1 MVFAKLVN
9 PLLCLIIILA
19 LVYLG
24 QEILKPLAFACL
36 VALLLISPCR
46 FFERQG
52 FPRGVSALISMLLA
66 SACLTMAAGETA
78 QSDDK
83 AIREIVLRA
92 MFKSASGVSEGIGV
106 FFISAEEWRSDPP
119 DAFMSRFA
127 SNKPP
132 VRKVSEAVKKSLAK

>member
-1 MVFAKLVN
+1 MRQF
-9 PLLCLIIILA
+9 
-19 LVYLG
+19 VY
-24 QEILKPLAFACL
+24 
-36 VALLLISPCR
+36 
-46 FFERQG
+46 
-52 FPRGVSALISMLLA
+52 ISMLLA

-78 QSDDK
+78 QSDDN

-132 VRKVSEAVKKSLAK
+132 VRKVSASAGKNGKVFDKATEDRGIIFSVDLSFGPIVHLTKSDQI